1 MGTHLFGVNW
11 GQVRLEEAQK
21 TTKLQ
26 ISFALFHTSFFCQI
40 YSWERKLA
48 HSLIRRNL
56 LVAQVSWNY
65 FLISGKTFP
74 SRSGYNKLFLLT
86 KKCPHLIGI
95 FQFNLIVRML
105 ILSDIWLGA
114 LFNLNLSCHLS
125 SESGFHLI
133 IPLLVK
139 LCSDLW

>member
-1 MGTHLFGVNW
+1 MGPIYLVSIGARWDLRRHKRPLSPRFPFHFFTHL
-11 GQVRLEEAQK
+11 
-21 TTKLQ
+21 
-26 ISFALFHTSFFCQI
+26 IFARFI
-40 YSWERKLA
+40 VERKLA

-56 LVAQVSWNY
+56 LVAQVSWSY
-65 FLISGKTFP
+65 FLISGYTFS
-74 SRSGYNKLFLLT
+74 SRNRYNKLFLLT

-125 SESGFHLI
+125 SRSGFHLI
-133 IPLLVK
+133 IPLLAK
-139 LCSDLW
+139 LCSGLW